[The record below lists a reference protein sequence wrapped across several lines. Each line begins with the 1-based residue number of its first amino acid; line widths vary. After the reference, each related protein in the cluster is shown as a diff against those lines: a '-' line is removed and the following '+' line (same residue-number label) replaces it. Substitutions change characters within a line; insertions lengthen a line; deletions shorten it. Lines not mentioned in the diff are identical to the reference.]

1 MRCLACLD
9 MDTTTAQRWAQLLRE
24 RREALGIRQIPLAER
39 LGTTQSTVSRW
50 ERGEI
55 PPARYHAALIRELEI
70 SPEQLHALYSDEE
83 TVA

>member
-1 MRCLACLD
+1 MVSVPG
-9 MDTTTAQRWAQLLRE
+9 MDTTTAQRWASFLQQ
-24 RREALGIRQIPLAER
+24 RRKKLGIRQIPLAER

-55 PPARYHAALIRELEI
+55 PPARYHAALIEILEI
-70 SPEQLHALYSDEE
+70 TPAELHALYSDEE